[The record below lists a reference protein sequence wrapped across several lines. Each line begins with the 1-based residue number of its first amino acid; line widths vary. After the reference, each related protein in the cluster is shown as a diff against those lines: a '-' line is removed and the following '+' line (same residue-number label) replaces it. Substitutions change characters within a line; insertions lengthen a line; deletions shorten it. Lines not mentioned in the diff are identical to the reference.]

1 MGVSQLGYIGIQVPN
16 LDEWRTYATSV
27 LGLEV
32 REPAGP
38 GAPMYLRVDDQ
49 HHRLALYP
57 GKEEKLIGIG
67 WEVPTRAGLHDL
79 AKRLQGKGVAVREGT
94 KDEAAAR
101 KVAQFYAFKDPHGF
115 PVEIY
120 YGPTMED
127 APFRPGR
134 AHRGFNC
141 GGLGLGHV
149 VIICKD
155 QHAAAEWYIN
165 ELGFKL
171 SDYIAWDDADAVF
184 LHCNPRHHS
193 LAMINECYG
202 MQSGQMHHIML
213 ESLSL
218 DDVGR
223 AYDTV
228 VENKLPLIMT
238 LGRHSNDHM
247 TSFYMKTP
255 SSFAIEYGWGG
266 RLIDDSVWRVQKYGS
281 PKIWGHQLVM

>member
-1 MGVSQLGYIGIQVPN
+1 MGVSQLGYIAIKVPN
-16 LDEWRTYATSV
+16 LDEWRNFASGV

-38 GAPMYLRVDDQ
+38 GAPMYLRVDEQ
-49 HHRLALYP
+49 HHRFALYP
-57 GKEEKLIGIG
+57 AEREELVGIG
-67 WEVPTRAGLHDL
+67 WEAPSRAGLDDL
-79 AKRLQGKGVAVREGT
+79 AKRLQAKGIAVREGT
-94 KDEAAAR
+94 KAEAAAR
-101 KVAQFYAFKDPHGF
+101 KVAQFYAFRDPHGF

-134 AHRGFNC
+134 AHGGFNC
-141 GGLGLGHV
+141 GRLGLGHIV
-149 VIICKD
+149 MICKD
-155 QHAAAEWYIN
+155 QHAAADFYIDA
-165 ELGFKL
+165 LGFKL

-202 MQSGQMHHIML
+202 MQSGQVHHVML

-223 AYDTV
+223 AYDLV
-228 VENKLPLIMT
+228 VERKLPLIMT

-266 RLIDDSVWRVQKYGS
+266 RLIDDSIWRVQKYGS
-281 PKIWGHQLVM
+281 PKLWGHHLVA